1 MICLDGLKRPL
12 LKICGLRRTDQAR
25 AIAALGADAIGV
37 IGVRSSPRYLDPAR
51 RRDLFEGL
59 AIDFPG
65 CRRVLVV
72 ASPGEDELAELQPQA
87 GHDVLQLHGDESPD
101 RCAEL
106 RASLGVEIWKALR
119 IRSAADLLRAA
130 RFEGCVDA
138 LLLDAWT
145 ADQLGG
151 TGRRLPLEW
160 LEGFTPTLPWWLA
173 GGVAPEVVPEILR
186 RLSPDGLDVSSGVED
201 APGEKNLERVREMV
215 LSLGLNGSAGT
226 PAA

>member
-12 LKICGLRRTDQAR
+12 LKICGLRSADQAR

-37 IGVRSSPRYLDPAR
+37 IGVRSSPRYLDPVR
-51 RRDLFEGL
+51 RRGLFEGL
-59 AIDFPG
+59 AIDFPN

-72 ASPGEDELAELQPQA
+72 ASPGEDELAELQPEA

-106 RASLGVEIWKALR
+106 RDRLGVEIWKALR
-119 IRSAADLLRAA
+119 IRSAQDLLRAA
-130 RFEGCVDA
+130 SFACCVDA

-151 TGRRLPLEW
+151 TGHRLPLEW

-173 GGVAPEVVPEILR
+173 GGVTPEVVPEILR

-201 APGEKNLERVREMV
+201 APGEKNLERVRAMV
-215 LSLGLNGSAGT
+215 LSLDFSGSAGT